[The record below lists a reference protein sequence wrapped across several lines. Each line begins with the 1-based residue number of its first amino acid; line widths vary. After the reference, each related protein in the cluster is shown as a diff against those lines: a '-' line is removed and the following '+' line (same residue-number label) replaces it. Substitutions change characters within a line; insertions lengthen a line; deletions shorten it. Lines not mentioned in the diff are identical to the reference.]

1 MTNLKSLLILSLF
14 AMGLLASCV
23 KEETGITDPITI
35 TPESQEIIETS
46 LYGIVID
53 NNDQPVANALVTLN
67 TGVEAMDVMT
77 DDRGH
82 FAFED
87 IENKGASAFLSIKS
101 AGKFE
106 AFRRYGVI
114 KNRNNYTEVKMQD
127 KDIIGTVA
135 ASQGGTLDNGNGA
148 EIELPANGI
157 INASGAAYT
166 GDVSVAMAWIDP
178 SAADL
183 ASQMVGDL
191 SAIDMEG
198 NRRSL
203 ATYGMLQIEL
213 LDQSGNELNIAN
225 GSTATLQFPVP
236 AELQGNAPSTIP
248 LWSYDEEVGTWIEEG
263 RATFANGVYR
273 GSVTHFSSWNVDF
286 MYDPIEVTGQ
296 VKVNIEGEQVDG
308 SYLSVYVKSDKIGK
322 KGGWLC
328 DDGSFRFYNFPK
340 GEQFKL
346 CILDQCGNVKFEE
359 TYGPF
364 ENDEDLGTI
373 EVMSSSS
380 LVQVKGNALNC
391 DGAIVENGSVTVDV
405 NGRLHFFEMKE
416 DGSFDFALDICK
428 EGEGKVTLVD
438 LTTILKKDFEIDD
451 SQAVW
456 ELTDAELCD
465 ELADFV
471 SASVNGMTPVLI
483 TPGLNFR
490 TYEDSTA
497 SGKVVKLYADYQ
509 DTTDNGQGSNRDGYF
524 EIRFAEPTMALPE
537 TIGSLNFTLS
547 AGGNYFYT
555 KAEGDIQ
562 VTVTG
567 YDNQSGGFIKGTFTG
582 TVLDEING
590 ADGIPITGEFRVP
603 ID

>member
-1 MTNLKSLLILSLF
+1 
-14 AMGLLASCV
+14 MGLLVSSCV
-23 KEETGITDPITI
+23 KEETGITDPKTI
-35 TPESQEIIETS
+35 IPEAQEIIETS
-46 LYGIVID
+46 LYGIVLD
-53 NNDQPVANALVTLN
+53 NNDQPIPNALVTLN
-67 TGVEAMDVMT
+67 TGVEAMDIIT
-77 DDRGH
+77 DDRGQ

-87 IENKGASAFLSIKS
+87 IKNKGASAFLSIKS

-114 KNRNNYTEVKMQD
+114 KHRNNYTEVKMQD
-127 KDIIGTVA
+127 KNIIGTVV

-157 INASGAAYT
+157 INASGSAYT

-183 ASQMVGDL
+183 ASRIVGDL

-213 LDQSGNELNIAN
+213 LDPSGNELNIAN
-225 GSTATLQFPVP
+225 GSAATLQFPVP
-236 AELQGNAPSTIP
+236 SEMQGNAPSTIP
-248 LWSYDEEVGTWIEEG
+248 LWSYDEEIGTWIEEG
-263 RATFANGVYR
+263 SATYANGVYR

-286 MYDPIEVTGQ
+286 MYDPIEVKGQ

-308 SYLSVYVKSDKIGK
+308 SYLSIYVKSDNIGK

-346 CILDQCGNVKFEE
+346 CILDQCGNVKYQE

-364 ENDEDLGTI
+364 QNDEDLGII
-373 EVMSSSS
+373 EVTSSSS

-391 DGAIVENGSVTVDV
+391 DGAIVEQGSVTVDV
-405 NGRLHFFEMKE
+405 NGRLHFFDMKE

-428 EGEGKVTLVD
+428 EGKGKVTLVD
-438 LTTILKKDFEIDD
+438 LETVLKADFEIDD

-456 ELTDAELCD
+456 ELNDTELCD
-465 ELADFV
+465 ELKDYV
-471 SASVNGMTPVLI
+471 TISIDGSTPVLI
-483 TPGLNFR
+483 TPGLKFLSY
-490 TYEDSTA
+490 TDSLTT
-497 SGKVVKLYADYQ
+497 GNIIKLYAEVQ
-509 DTTDNGQGSNRDGYF
+509 DSGSNFEAAYF
-524 EIRFAEPTMALPE
+524 QIKFMEPTMMLPE
-537 TIGSLNFTLS
+537 TIGSIEFVLRS
-547 AGGNYFYT
+547 GDDNYFFT
-555 KAEGDIQ
+555 PNEGDIQ
-562 VTVTG
+562 VTITD
-567 YDNQSGGFIKGTFTG
+567 YENQSAGFIKGTFAG
-582 TVLDEING
+582 TVSEEVNG
-590 ADGIPITGEFRVP
+590 GSGIPITGEFRVP